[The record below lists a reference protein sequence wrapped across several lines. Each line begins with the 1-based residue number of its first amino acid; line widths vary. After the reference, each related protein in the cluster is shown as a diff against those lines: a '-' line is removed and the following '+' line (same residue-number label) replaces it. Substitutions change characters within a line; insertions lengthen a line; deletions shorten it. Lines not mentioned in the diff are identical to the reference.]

1 MDKFFIQAA
10 FKTLDDI
17 DKEEN
22 KEIKKALIESRLKE
36 AKKRNKRSYIKKV
49 AEDDFEA
56 GKTFDIDDFSQFK
69 KLCKEDG
76 YIVTREDFDFY
87 FNCLDEIRENNLYP
101 LDEAKKKKTEKY
113 PLGKEEHLNTCAGDP
128 DVNTAAFNHAT
139 TLNTGATTTTLGE
152 SDEENN
158 YKIKKYGRWHY
169 IIINPENNL
178 ALRAGSNVDYSKP
191 QSADNKIL
199 FFKNK
204 EDAEKYI
211 QDNLTNKEKLEEKI
225 PKELKKAY
233 DKTDLSLY
241 AKRMNDDIYKSTPK
255 DPDDEIKQK
264 IMATLGDKYLQK
276 KTHLKLTPIDFENAE
291 YKIITKEEAH
301 KYEKPRNRWH
311 LVLLFT
317 DGYSMEYEYPQ
328 AIRFDKQG
336 KALSKILFVTNRYNG
351 VDLPKS
357 SISSVQLPTSTL
369 IDMANVVYYTDE
381 LDHINDNY
389 FTDLSSSNS
398 DDKKDIIDTIN
409 DFGKYPWN
417 KRTREHERALRSLR
431 SLIRDIPGA
440 SSTTELNRKSELI
453 NQIDYE
459 KDRLR
464 RAKRF
469 GYKDVIRQ
477 RRQNLSLLQRLL
489 DKDISPEEY
498 RYLNQINRESDPND
512 RDRPLSAKLSKVILL
527 KALLDDKIKEFKEKA
542 PDAETNTGF
551 TKSEE
556 YKKHQDR
563 VKYLESQIQQ
573 LEKELDDAKKEL
585 SSLDTDQLNKEYNE
599 RVDNLMK
606 DIEELNSKLVS
617 YGMSSV
623 LKEDIQKTK
632 FNLKDPEDIE
642 EAKKKKSEKEPEE
655 DLVIIHPMLNHKKP
669 HPGDA
674 ILTCEDCGEV
684 FYFDKKELKQDEQ
697 DPKIY
702 NKDIQCENCG
712 AQDGYDYVG
721 DVALKDT
728 ESAEEAIRKRE
739 SSLKDDFEEDSST
752 KLEPVDN
759 TEEPEEIMEESFDKL
774 VNKYL
779 NKIYENITSYKT
791 TSITQTDRNTYL
803 IEGVFNLDNKKELK
817 TSFLLESVEKNNNV
831 FVLKGS
837 NKILCEDKE
846 PFEIKGKVDNKKL
859 IFESFKYN
867 YVETIGK
874 EQYLVEGLEENK

>member
-36 AKKRNKRSYIKKV
+36 ARKR
-49 AEDDFEA
+49 
-56 GKTFDIDDFSQFK
+56 
-69 KLCKEDG
+69 KE
-76 YIVTREDFDFY
+76 
-87 FNCLDEIRENNLYP
+87 
-101 LDEAKKKKTEKY
+101 KKY
-113 PLGKEEHLNTCAGDP
+113 PLGKGEHLNTCAGNP

-139 TLNTGATTTTLGE
+139 TLNIGAATTTLGE

-178 ALRAGSNVDYSKP
+178 ALRVGSNVDYSKP
-191 QSADNKIL
+191 QSTDNKIL

-204 EDAEKYI
+204 EDAKKYI

-233 DKTDLSLY
+233 NNTDPSLY
-241 AKRMNDDIYKSTPK
+241 AKRMHDDIFKSTPK
-255 DPDDEIKQK
+255 DPDDETKQK
-264 IMATLGDKYLQK
+264 IMATLGDKYIK
-276 KTHLKLTPIDFENAE
+276 NNTHLKLTPIDFENAE

-317 DGYSMEYEYPQ
+317 DGNLMKYNYSQ

-336 KALSKILFVTNRYNG
+336 NALSKIVFATSSYNG

-357 SISSVQLPTSTL
+357 WISSVQLPISTL
-369 IDMANVVYYTDE
+369 IDMADVVYYTDE
-381 LDHINDNY
+381 LDHTNANY
-389 FTDLSSSNS
+389 FTDLSSSNL
-398 DDKKDIIDTIN
+398 DDKKDIRDTIN
-409 DFGKYPWN
+409 DFSNNYPWN
-417 KRTREHERALRSLR
+417 KRTLEQEYAIRSLR
-431 SLIRDIPGA
+431 PLLRDIPGE
-440 SSTTELNRKSELI
+440 SSATELQRKTDLVDRI
-453 NQIDYE
+453 NYE
-459 KDRLR
+459 KMKLRL
-464 RAKRF
+464 AKRSRN
-469 GYKDVIRQ
+469 KEKIRQ
-477 RRQNLSLLQRLL
+477 ISQHLSLLQRLL
-489 DKDISPEEY
+489 DKDISPREY
-498 RYLNQINRESDPND
+498 WYLDEINKKSNPND

-527 KALLDDKIKEFKEKA
+527 KGLLDNKIKEFKEKA
-542 PDAETNTGF
+542 PDAENNTGF
-551 TKSEE
+551 TKSWE
-556 YKKHQDR
+556 YKQYENRIKD
-563 VKYLESQIQQ
+563 LERQIKQ
-573 LEKELDDAKKEL
+573 LEKELDDARKEL
-585 SSLDTDQLNKEYNE
+585 SSLDKDQLNKNYNE
-599 RVDNLMK
+599 LVDNLMK
-606 DIEELNSKLVS
+606 DIEKLNSKLVS
-617 YGMSSV
+617 YGMGSV

-642 EAKKKKSEKEPEE
+642 EAKKIKNEEEPED

-702 NKDIQCENCG
+702 NKDLQCENCG
-712 AQDGYDYVG
+712 AQEGYSYVG

-728 ESAEEAIRKRE
+728 ESAKEAIKERE
-739 SSLKDDFEEDSST
+739 NSLEDDFEEDSST
-752 KLEPVDN
+752 KLEPIDN

-791 TSITQTDRNTYL
+791 TSVTQTDRNTYL

-817 TSFLLESVEKNNNV
+817 TSFLLESVEKKNNV
-831 FVLKGS
+831 FLLKGS

-846 PFEIKGKVDNKKL
+846 PFEIKGRVDNKKL

-867 YVETIGK
+867 YVETIDK